1 IIPIEDEVER
11 GLEAFLT
18 RSTEEAIENNA
29 DYIIFEIDTPGGRVD
44 SAGKIGKLIQGL
56 DIPTSAYIVNE
67 ALSAGSHNELN
78 ADDIYIKPNALME
91 VSCVITSDGKAADKK
106 AQSAWIA
113 SM

>member
-1 IIPIEDEVER
+1 

-44 SAGKIGKLIQGL
+44 SAGKIGKLIQDL

-67 ALSAGSHNELN
+67 ALSAGSYIALN
-78 ADDIYIKPNALME
+78 ADDIYINRTDTRGG
-91 VSCVITSDGKAADKK
+91 SGVITSKRKGAEKK
-106 AQSAWIA
+106 KQ
-113 SM
+113 